1 MPIHANKKF
10 VKFRQTARANNFF
23 FYIDN
28 KYIYIINFQKRI
40 LLEKNKILLHQL

>member
-10 VKFRQTARANNFF
+10 VKFRQTARANFF
-23 FYIDN
+23 FYVDN